1 MAGELDEQSEAI
13 GGLRVGVANLER
25 ALIEH
30 SRRDEEYRRE
40 RDRKADVFH
49 AETLKALSD
58 LQVIAKTQV
67 AQAATLEEHD
77 ERLDGHDK
85 KHERQKGFIAAMS
98 IVGGGIVTVATLA
111 IQWLTSG
118 PNGQ

>member
-13 GGLRVGVANLER
+13 GGLKVGVANLER

-40 RDRKADVFH
+40 RDRKSDLFQ

-58 LQVIAKTQV
+58 IQIIAKTQE
-67 AQAATLEEHD
+67 AHAKTLATHDGRLGEHD
-77 ERLDGHDK
+77 LAK
-85 KHERQKGFIAAMS
+85 SRQKGFIAAMS
-98 IVGGGIVTVATLA
+98 LVGGAIVTVAGLA
-111 IQWLTSG
+111 VQWVTSPG
-118 PNGQ
+118 GGQ